1 MSQYRVQNTQ
11 EPDLHPAMP
20 DLHPALPGSVPSPD
34 RNFLSCEVPVQS
46 YLFRTTSPRRQ
57 KYYGFFF
64 IHASSPTFHHIYFP
78 YAVLRIFAG
87 ICRIIVRRLFFFCR
101 RPADCLF
108 YISFFHNDNSNTSQQ
123 HSVYYKNSCDNRK
136 PFGHRHYL
144 HSLEHCYRPIHRNHI
159 TVPDCIFN
167 TMNNVKSKNQ

>member
-1 MSQYRVQNTQ
+1 MTPGGGVNQYKVRNTQ
-11 EPDLHPAMP
+11 ESDQHPAMP
-20 DLHPALPGSVPSPD
+20 SLHPALPGSVPSPD

-87 ICRIIVRRLFFFCR
+87 ICRIIVRRLFSFAVVRQIAYFISRFFIMIIPIQVNSTPCITKI
-101 RPADCLF
+101 AATTENHSATVITCTLWNIATGQ
-108 YISFFHNDNSNTSQQ
+108 YI
-123 HSVYYKNSCDNRK
+123 
-136 PFGHRHYL
+136 
-144 HSLEHCYRPIHRNHI
+144 EI
-159 TVPDCIFN
+159 T
-167 TMNNVKSKNQ
+167 